1 MKFLYVDTYVHHKN
15 RLGFILMCK
24 ARNIECLISRTFAD
38 FVKDW
43 DLVFIPT
50 EYIEPERFPNAKS
63 IMYGPQNFIFVN
75 GNWSKTA
82 TPFPPHCFYNLL
94 SDWVIDVQNEFGGL
108 SLATKSMPFAVDTE
122 LFKPADVPKTYDC
135 FVYFKQRHTDEL
147 KYVTSV
153 LDKRNLK
160 YKVIVYGKYKEEDY
174 IDLLHSSK
182 FGIWIGRHESQG
194 FAVEEA
200 LSCNVPLLV
209 FDCISMFQEYNE
221 KNELCYKNELGRY
234 SLKATAI
241 PYWDER
247 CGLSFTKKEEFTQNL
262 DKMLEDYTKFQPR
275 KYVEDALSPLAC
287 IDRLIKE
294 ITPT

>member
-147 KYVTSV
+147 KYITSV
-153 LDKRNLK
+153 LDKRNIK

-174 IDLLHSSK
+174 IQTLHLSK

-194 FAVEEA
+194 FAVAEA

-209 FDCISMFQEYNE
+209 FDCTSMFQEYNE
-221 KNELCYKNELGRY
+221 NNEIFYKNELGRY
-234 SLKATAI
+234 SLKGTAI
-241 PYWDER
+241 PYWDET
-247 CGLSFTKKEEFTQNL
+247 CGLTFTKKEEFTLNL
-262 DKMLEDYTKFQPR
+262 ERMLTEYNKFQPR
-275 KYVEDALSPLAC
+275 IYVEKALSPIAC
-287 IDRLIKE
+287 IDRLLKE